1 MAGFSVRVIEP
12 DDERAVASLLPQV
25 TDGGRVAFSPRY
37 RVPVLQG
44 LSGNLAGFLAQTASG
59 AVVGAAWIR
68 HGRCRLGGREGTYGL
83 LNTLLVHPDHRRR
96 GVARAL
102 TEARLTALTSYDP
115 SAIPMAMIQLGNHGS
130 VANAAMW
137 SNTHS
142 GALRV
147 VPVPSPRRRPRV
159 RPHPGWE
166 VVELAPT
173 GASAAV
179 EELLD
184 QASPGLAPAVETLDR
199 WLAHEIAGQRPNHAW
214 GLLDS
219 HGRVLAA
226 LALQDDT
233 VVLDLAVTRMPRSVA
248 LANRFVGVVGVDGT
262 MRTAQARLAVA
273 RTPQAGRYLWQ
284 QVRWNWR
291 ERVTSIVTTVD
302 PASPEHEMLAA
313 PRWLPA
319 TAMTL
324 AVRIPAGERLTGPIR
339 LPL

>member
-1 MAGFSVRVIEP
+1 MAGFTVREIEP
-12 DDERAVASLLPQV
+12 DDESAIASLLSQV
-25 TDGGRVAFSPRY
+25 TDGGRVAFSSRY

-44 LSGNLAGFLAQTASG
+44 LSSNLAGFLAQTRAG

-68 HGRCRLGGREGTYGL
+68 HGRCRLGGRERTYGL
-83 LNTLLVHPDHRRR
+83 LNTLSVHPDHRRR

-102 TEARLTALTSYDP
+102 TKARLTALSSHDP
-115 SAIPMAMIQLGNHGS
+115 LAIPMAMIQLGNQGS

-147 VPVPSPRRRPRV
+147 VPVPSPRRRIRL
-159 RPHPGWE
+159 RPEPGWE

-173 GASAAV
+173 GAGAAV
-179 EELLD
+179 VDLLD
-184 QASPGLAPAVETLDR
+184 QTSPGLAPAVETLDQ
-199 WLAHEIAGQRPNHAW
+199 WLAHEVAGQRPNRAW
-214 GLLDS
+214 ALLDP
-219 HGRVLAA
+219 HGSALAA

-233 VVLDLAVTRMPRSVA
+233 VVFDLAVTRMPRSVA
-248 LANRFVGVVGVDGT
+248 LANRFVGVVASDGT
-262 MRTAQARLAVA
+262 MRTAQARLAVS

-291 ERVTSIVTTVD
+291 DRVTSIVTTVD
-302 PASPEHEMLAA
+302 PTSPERGMLAA

-324 AVRIPAGERLTGPIR
+324 AVQMPANERLSGPIR